1 MIFSF
6 PPVDGRREKNTPERE
21 VITVAYLKG
30 SLSNIWHT
38 VMKGWVGVSVATRTT
53 FRYLKVSAFI
63 RICWVDPED
72 GDWEIN

>member
-38 VMKGWVGVSVATRTT
+38 VMKGWGSGWLREPP
-53 FRYLKVSAFI
+53 SGI
-63 RICWVDPED
+63 
-72 GDWEIN
+72 